1 MDGAMSVIIN
11 GTTGISGVDGS
22 ASTPA
27 VQGTDTNTGIFYPAW
42 DKDAEYINREN
53 RPEWNIIGL
62 LGQVKILKGQPVG
75 DRWTKMRDVSATV
88 EEWMIR

>member
-1 MDGAMSVIIN
+1 M
-11 GTTGISGVDGS
+11 
-22 ASTPA
+22 PA
-27 VQGTDTNTGIFYPAW
+27 DAVRKTHDDKGNKFQHYKLNPAW
-42 DKDAEYINREN
+42 DKDAEYVNREN

-75 DRWTKMRDVSATV
+75 DRWIKMRDVSATV